1 MGSDNF
7 PGSLL
12 IRLGL
17 GRDVVARHNP
27 WEEMF
32 TVAQVLVYEACMVV
46 PPVWGWFVAN
56 FSDQKPFPKRG
67 HVSAIQIL
75 GVMLQ

>member
-27 WEEMF
+27 WEEML
-32 TVAQVLVYEACMVV
+32 TLAQVLVYEAYIILCCVLLSGCASQWVV
-46 PPVWGWFVAN
+46 LIRAC
-56 FSDQKPFPKRG
+56 FPAPG
-67 HVSAIQIL
+67 
-75 GVMLQ
+75 G

>member
-27 WEEMF
+27 WEEML
-32 TVAQVLVYEACMVV
+32 TLAQARAYELCLSVL
-46 PPVWGWFVAN
+46 
-56 FSDQKPFPKRG
+56 
-67 HVSAIQIL
+67 L
-75 GVMLQ
+75 GLLRSRLS